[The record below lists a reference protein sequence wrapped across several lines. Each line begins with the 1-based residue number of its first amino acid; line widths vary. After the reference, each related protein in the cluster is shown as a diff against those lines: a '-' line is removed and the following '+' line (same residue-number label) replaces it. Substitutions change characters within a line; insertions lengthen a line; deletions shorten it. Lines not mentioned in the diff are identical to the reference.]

1 MISLLMLK
9 IVGLMVVIG
18 SVVLVSNKLHPS
30 VCTGM
35 GTYVNLGSL
44 LELLFHVEIGLS
56 RVQHD
61 RVLV

>member
-9 IVGLMVVIG
+9 IVGLILAIG

-30 VCTGM
+30 VCAGM
-35 GTYVNLGSL
+35 GTCVSLGSL

-56 RVQHD
+56 
-61 RVLV
+61 